1 MCSDGEA
8 ADKAERSINM
18 YSKVMSG
25 LAQGVEGTLISVE
38 TDMSD
43 GLPMMMMVGYL
54 SSCVREAGERVRTAL
69 RNSGFSLPPRRIT
82 INLFPADIRKDGTAF
97 DLPIAVG
104 ILASMGVVPAEK
116 TDGILIMGELGLD
129 GHVNSVNGVLAVVHH
144 AFRQGVRRCIV
155 PAGNAKEAAIIGG
168 MEVIPVSDI
177 GEVADY
183 LNGVRVIEPEFVDTV
198 AVLGADDNEGD
209 VDFSEVMGHETLKRG
224 IEIAA
229 AGMHNVLMTGPAG
242 AGKSMIAKR
251 IPTVL
256 PGLTLE
262 ESIEITKIYSV
273 AGLLRGDRPV
283 INRRPY
289 RSPHHTISMHALSGG
304 GGSPKPGEIS
314 LAHGGVLRACGYFLL
329 SRESP

>member
-1 MCSDGEA
+1 
-8 ADKAERSINM
+8 M
-18 YSKVMSG
+18 YSKVLSG
-25 LAQGVEGTLISVE
+25 LAQGVDGRLISVE

-54 SSCVREAGERVRTAL
+54 SSCVKEAGERVRTAL

-82 INLFPADIRKDGTAF
+82 INLSPADIRKEGTAF

-104 ILASMGVVPAEK
+104 ILASMGIIPTEK
-116 TDGILIMGELGLD
+116 IEDILILGELGLD
-129 GHVNSVNGVLAVVHH
+129 GHVNAVTGVLAVVHH
-144 AFRQGVRRCIV
+144 AYKCGIKKCIV
-155 PAGNAKEAAIIGG
+155 PKGNAREAAVIDKV
-168 MEVIPVSDI
+168 EV
-177 GEVADY
+177 VAVDSLCELVDY
-183 LNGVRVIEPEFVDTV
+183 LNGIRKIAREYVDV
-198 AVLGADDNEGD
+198 EAMLNSGGD
-209 VDFSEVMGHETLKRG
+209 GDGCDFSEVMGHETLKRG

-242 AGKSMIAKR
+242 AGKSMIARR

-256 PGLTLE
+256 PKLTLD

-273 AGLLRGDRPV
+273 AGLLEEGQSV
-283 INRRPY
+283 ISKRPY

-304 GGSPKPGEIS
+304 GVSPKPGEIS